1 MPTNT
6 LYLAVQP
13 LIHLNSGL
21 TEQVMTV
28 HPNREYATEFSPE
41 EVNDY
46 IQMFDDRA
54 NRHLVGGNVTG
65 YRLIQQQL
73 PNGRLVVTVLQDV
86 R

>member
-21 TEQVMTV
+21 AEQVLTL
-28 HPNREYATEFSPE
+28 HPNREFATEFSPE
-41 EVNDY
+41 EVNNY
-46 IQMFDDRA
+46 ILMFGDRA
-54 NRHLVGGNVTG
+54 NRHLVGGNVIG
-65 YRLIQQQL
+65 YRLIPVPL
-73 PNGRLVVTVLQDV
+73 PNGRVLVTVLQDV